1 MPSSGTAT
9 SSAPKLRAEPSS
21 SAPIL
26 ATLAEGTP
34 ISILA
39 QAGDWLYVRAEG
51 REGYLFADC
60 AQIAPPQVMTRRIGK
75 VNTRDGL
82 NLRRGASTAQ
92 PILRVLSF
100 ETELEVLGEPL
111 NGWLRVRLGEIEG
124 FVAAQ
129 YVTLVES
136 RPEGQPVR
144 IPPLEEPIAA
154 LPPSLIPPLV
164 RGVHASAGGWA
175 PSDRELELIRANNIG
190 GVTIA
195 AYEAGQARQAIT
207 LFRGVGVQH
216 FVIRAATH
224 APLSPD
230 PNAFINATLPIL
242 REYQAALGSAPFIV
256 QIHNEPNLRQEG
268 WGSAWADGYGF
279 TVWFMSVLNAYRQA
293 FPTAKLGYPALSPGI
308 DLPHLRLAESTFIA
322 QSLEAVRAADW
333 FAVHAYWQQPDG
345 GDLITPVA
353 QWRAW
358 AQGKPIIATE
368 VGPADHTPVTAIAVQ
383 RAYARFAIIG
393 IPMMAWLLNG
403 AGAWRNADW
412 TLHDVRL

>member
-1 MPSSGTAT
+1 MAFSGTTAR
-9 SSAPKLRAEPSS
+9 SAPKLRAAPSVN
-21 SAPIL
+21 APII
-26 ATLAEGTP
+26 ATLAENTP
-34 ISILA
+34 VNILA
-39 QAGDWLYVRAEG
+39 QAGDWLHVRAEG

-60 AQIAPPQVMTRRIGK
+60 VQVQPIVRRLGK

-82 NLRRGASTAQ
+82 NLRRAPATTQ

-100 ETELEVLGEPL
+100 ETELEVLGEPTD
-111 NGWLRVRLGEIEG
+111 GWLRVRFGEIEG

-129 YVTLVES
+129 YVTIIES
-136 RPEGQPVR
+136 RPEGSPVR
-144 IPPLEEPIAA
+144 IPPLEEQSIGA
-154 LPPSLIPPLV
+154 PPNLIPPLV

-175 PSDRELELIRANNIG
+175 PNDAELKLIRANNIG
-190 GVTIA
+190 AVMIV
-195 AYEAGQARQAIT
+195 AYEAGQARRAIT

-224 APLSPD
+224 TPLSAD
-230 PNAFINATLPIL
+230 PNVFINATLPIL
-242 REYQAALGSAPFIV
+242 REYQEALGGAPFII

-268 WGSAWADGYGF
+268 WQSAWADGQGF
-279 TVWFMSVLNAYRQA
+279 TAWFLSVLSAYRQA

-308 DLPHLRLAESTFIA
+308 DVFGVRLAETAFMA

-345 GDLITPVA
+345 SDLITPVA

-368 VGPADHTPVTAIAVQ
+368 VGPSDRTPVTALAVR
-383 RAYARFAIIG
+383 RAYARFASIG
-393 IPMMAWLLNG
+393 IPMMAWLLHG
-403 AGAWRNADW
+403 AGAWHNADW
-412 TLHDVRL
+412 TLHDIRI

>member
-1 MPSSGTAT
+1 MASSGTAII
-9 SSAPKLRAEPSS
+9 SAPKLRAAPSI
-21 SAPIL
+21 SAPII
-26 ATLAEGTP
+26 ATLAENTP

-39 QAGDWLYVRAEG
+39 QAGDWLHVRVEG

-60 AQIAPPQVMTRRIGK
+60 VQIAPVQVTVRRIGK

-82 NLRRGASTAQ
+82 NLRRGASITQ

-100 ETELEVLGEPL
+100 EAELEVLGEPIS
-111 NGWLRVRLGEIEG
+111 GWLRVRFGEIEG

-129 YVTLVES
+129 YVTIVGE
-136 RPEGQPVR
+136 RREEQPIR
-144 IPPLEEPIAA
+144 IPPLEEQITGA
-154 LPPSLIPPLV
+154 PPNLIPPLI

-190 GVTIA
+190 AVTIA
-195 AYEAGQARQAIT
+195 AYEPGQARHAIT

-224 APLSPD
+224 TPISAD
-230 PNAFINATLPIL
+230 PNVFINATLPIL
-242 REYQAALGSAPFIV
+242 REYQTALGSAPFII
-256 QIHNEPNLRQEG
+256 QIHNEPNLRHEG
-268 WGSAWADGYGF
+268 WQSAWADGHGF
-279 TVWFMSVLNAYRQA
+279 TSWFMSVLNAYRQA

-308 DLPHLRLAESTFIA
+308 DIPHLRMAEAAFMA

-345 GDLITPVA
+345 SDLITPVA

-393 IPMMAWLLNG
+393 IPAMAWLLNG

-412 TLHDVRL
+412 TLHDIRI